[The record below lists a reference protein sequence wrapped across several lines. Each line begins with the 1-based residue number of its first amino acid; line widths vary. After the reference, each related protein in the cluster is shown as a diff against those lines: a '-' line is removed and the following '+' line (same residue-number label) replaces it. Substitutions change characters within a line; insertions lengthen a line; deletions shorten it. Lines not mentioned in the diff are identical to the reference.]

1 MSVFSDNTELTWASS
16 AKGTVNCAFSAAFI
30 IFGYEAEST
39 RFRRISSMSVFA
51 ENANTVTLR
60 FLATG
65 PCLQNYE
72 YLGEFK
78 TF

>member
-1 MSVFSDNTELTWASS
+1 MSVFSDNPELTSASS
-16 AKGTVNCAFSAAFI
+16 AKGTVNYAFSAALI
-30 IFGYEAEST
+30 IFEYEAEST

-51 ENANTVTLR
+51 EIANTVTLR
-60 FLATG
+60 FLATV

-72 YLGEFK
+72 YLGAFE